1 MVRLV
6 YYLLAKVDE
15 LSVSPGRRVMN
26 GDDNGSRP
34 MKRSKGYINGITTA
48 QYGMSSR
55 EMRSSRIWS
64 GRKQNHP
71 GSRRRKAERWSLG
84 CGLSQRGTGGRAG
97 ERRHDVMNLRAASC
111 IAHHSSSVEV
121 REFVSLG
128 DFRPQRH

>member
-55 EMRSSRIWS
+55 EMRSSRI
-64 GRKQNHP
+64 GAG
-71 GSRRRKAERWSLG
+71 GSKIIRE
-84 CGLSQRGTGGRAG
+84 AG
-97 ERRHDVMNLRAASC
+97 EERRSDGAWVAGFRR
-111 IAHHSSSVEV
+111 EV
-121 REFVSLG
+121 RVGEPG
-128 DFRPQRH
+128 RDDMM